1 MYTIIIRTVILFF
14 VIMVTMRLMGKRQL
28 GELQPFELVIT
39 LMISELA
46 ALPISDPKIPMIYG
60 VIPIITLILLQVFIS
75 VVELKSDKAR
85 LLFCGRPS
93 ILIKNGK
100 LDIAELKKQKLNLD
114 DLLEEIRLS
123 GYFDIEDIEF
133 AILETCGQL
142 SIIPKTEIQPAT
154 KKDINLKSTQDT
166 LPYTI
171 IADGKLRP
179 NNLKAVN
186 RDMNWLEKEMKK
198 NNIDNISD
206 VFIAVFNSQG
216 KLYFQLKS
224 KDKNGS
230 KK

>member
-1 MYTIIIRTVILFF
+1 MYTIIIRTIILFF

-75 VVELKSDKAR
+75 VIELKSDKAR

-123 GYFDIEDIEF
+123 GYFNLEDIEF

-142 SIIPKTEIQPAT
+142 SIIPKTEVQPAT
-154 KKDINLKSTQDT
+154 KKDMNIKITQDT

-186 RDMNWLEKEMKK
+186 RDMNWLKKEMKK
-198 NNIDNISD
+198 NNIDNISE

-216 KLYFQLKS
+216 KLYFQCKS